1 MTLPPARRAF
11 DSGLRPARSVD
22 EGLRLLREL
31 QYWIGSAPRW
41 WGRQLPEL
49 SGRSPRDYIL
59 ERGDPNHLLRV
70 VRNYRPL

>member
-1 MTLPPARRAF
+1 
-11 DSGLRPARSVD
+11 
-22 EGLRLLREL
+22 LLREL